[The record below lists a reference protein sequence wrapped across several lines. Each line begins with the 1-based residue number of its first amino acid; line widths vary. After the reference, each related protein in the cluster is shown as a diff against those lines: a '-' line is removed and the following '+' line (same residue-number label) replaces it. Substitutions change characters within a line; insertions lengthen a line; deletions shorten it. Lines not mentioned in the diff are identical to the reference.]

1 MITPL
6 YKRIMKHRH
15 RVSYVYFCIIPY
27 LYILYGMYKNWLE
40 NVASYTS
47 TENMIGT
54 MDNEMD
60 SITIESRIEYEI
72 RRIVLLNDNCKLL
85 GSIDE

>member
-1 MITPL
+1 
-6 YKRIMKHRH
+6 
-15 RVSYVYFCIIPY
+15 
-27 LYILYGMYKNWLE
+27 MYKNWLE